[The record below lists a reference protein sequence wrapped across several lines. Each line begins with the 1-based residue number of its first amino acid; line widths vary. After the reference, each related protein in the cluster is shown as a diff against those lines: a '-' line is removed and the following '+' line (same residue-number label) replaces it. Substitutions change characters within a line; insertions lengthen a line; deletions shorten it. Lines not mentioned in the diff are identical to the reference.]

1 MSQSEYDDFILDP
14 AANTPLVAATLNVVN
29 DAELNEDET
38 PTVTEV
44 INGVDD
50 LNIPQEVV
58 REEFRR
64 AYESAKE
71 AQLKQDAHKISF
83 IVITQASDSDKLER
97 MLKSLPKR
105 VEVCIVVT
113 EKSDRD
119 FFEIDGEF
127 INDER
132 IYRLATWQYKQ
143 FSFATARNHSLSLAT
158 NDWCIWIDSDDLLLE
173 HQHEDI
179 LAIQKLPIG
188 IGGVQFGCFGYHAPW
203 ETFEGGQYYAAT
215 HLRAF
220 RKSSGVQFRGIV
232 HEQIQPQIEAVELKI
247 ITSQILVLHTGYATN
262 KAELNARL
270 QRNLSLLKLQ
280 VATSDYLQGYYE
292 AQLAKTI
299 TTIHELKGQP

>member
-1 MSQSEYDDFILDP
+1 MSQSEIDDFLTDP
-14 AANTPLVAATLNVVN
+14 PDIVSHAAVLQRVI
-29 DAELNEDET
+29 AEEVQDKDET
-38 PTVTEV
+38 PLVTEV

-50 LNIPQEVV
+50 LNIPQEAV
-58 REEFRR
+58 RAEFEK
-64 AYESAKE
+64 AYQAAKE

-83 IVITQASDSDKLER
+83 VIITQASDSDKLER
-97 MLKSLPKR
+97 MLKTLPKR

-143 FSFATARNHSLSLAT
+143 FSFATARNHSISLAT
-158 NDWCIWIDSDDLLLE
+158 NDWCIWIDSDDMLLE

-188 IGGVQFGCFGYHAPW
+188 VGGVQFGCFGYHAPW
-203 ETFEGGQYYAAT
+203 ETFEGGQYYNAT
-215 HLRAF
+215 HCRAF

-232 HEQIQPQIEAVELKI
+232 HEQIQPQIEAVELKV
-247 ITSQILVLHTGYATN
+247 ITSQILVLHTGYAAS
-262 KAELNARL
+262 KDELNNRL

-280 VATSDYLQGYYE
+280 VATSDYLKEYYE

-299 TTIHELKGQP
+299 TTIHELKGSS